1 MDTETATHIE
11 PNRVSK
17 LLTSFRSKLAL
28 LGSIP
33 RWIDVSVVMLQ
44 GQKSVRIDKITVLG
58 RFWAEMTL
66 LPTFFSGSSAGEVVE
81 REKLPHTESIG
92 NRFSM
97 FLVVKKHW
105 IEYQVAYDRSQ
116 RSEAVSS
123 SEHKR

>member
-1 MDTETATHIE
+1 MPTFFSDSSACKGVEREKLPHIQS
-11 PNRVSK
+11 N
-17 LLTSFRSKLAL
+17 
-28 LGSIP
+28 P
-33 RWIDVSVVMLQ
+33 RWIDVLVVMLQ

-66 LPTFFSGSSAGEVVE
+66 LPTFFSGSSGGEVVE

-105 IEYQVAYDRSQ
+105 IEYQVAYDCSQ

>member
-1 MDTETATHIE
+1 M
-11 PNRVSK
+11 
-17 LLTSFRSKLAL
+17 LL
-28 LGSIP
+28 
-33 RWIDVSVVMLQ
+33 VMLQ
-44 GQKSVRIDKITVLG
+44 GQKSARIDKITVLG

-66 LPTFFSGSSAGEVVE
+66 LPTFLSGSSGGEVVE
-81 REKLPHTESIG
+81 REKLPHIESIG

-105 IEYQVAYDRSQ
+105 IEYQVAYDCSQ